1 MKKYGLIG
9 FPLSHS
15 FSKKYFARKFQTEK
29 IGDCV
34 YDNYPIETIDAFP
47 ELIHSNPELQGLN
60 VTIPYKEKVIPYL
73 TNASPV
79 VNTIRAC
86 NCIRI
91 QNGELT
97 GHNTDVAGFSFI
109 LNRQLNPKHKRAL
122 VLGTG
127 GASKAVNYVLDI
139 QNIERISVSRN
150 PAPGV
155 ITYDDLTEEIVKEHL
170 LIINTSPVGMYP
182 GIGDAPSIPYSAI
195 TGNHLCVDLI
205 YNPAKTKFLQL
216 AEEKGSAIQNGE
228 EMLVVQAEESWKIW
242 NS

>member
-15 FSKKYFARKFQTEK
+15 FSKKYFANKFKTEK
-29 IGDCV
+29 IGDCE
-34 YDNYPIETIDAFP
+34 YDNYPIENI
-47 ELIHSNPELQGLN
+47 ELLPGLIKQHPDLKGLN

-73 TNASPV
+73 INASSV
-79 VNTIRAC
+79 VNAIGAC

-91 QNGELT
+91 QDGVLT

-109 LNRQLNPKHKRAL
+109 LNRQLKEKHKKAL

-127 GASKAVNYVLDI
+127 GASKAVNYVLDA
-139 QNIERISVSRN
+139 QHIERVSVSRTG
-150 PAPGV
+150 AAGV
-155 ITYDDLTEEIVKEHL
+155 ITYDELTRELVREHL

-182 GIGDAPSIPYSAI
+182 ETGNAPSIPYDAI
-195 TGNHLCVDLI
+195 TADHLCIDLI
-205 YNPAKTKFLQL
+205 YNPEKTKFLQL
-216 AEEKGSAIQNGE
+216 AEEKGSAIQNGGD
-228 EMLVVQAEESWKIW
+228 MLVVQAEESWKIW

>member
-15 FSKKYFARKFQTEK
+15 FSKKYFTNKFQAEK
-29 IGDCV
+29 IDDCD
-34 YDNYPIETIDAFP
+34 YDNYPIENI
-47 ELIHSNPELQGLN
+47 ELLPGLIKHNPDLMGLN

-73 TNASPV
+73 TNASSV
-79 VNTIRAC
+79 VNAIGAC

-91 QNGELT
+91 QNGVLA
-97 GHNTDVAGFSFI
+97 GNNTDVAGFSFI
-109 LNRQLNPKHKRAL
+109 LNRQLKKKHKKAL

-127 GASKAVNYVLDI
+127 GASKAVNYVLDF
-139 QNIERISVSRN
+139 QGIERISVSRS
-150 PAPGV
+150 PAAGV
-155 ITYDDLTEEIVKEHL
+155 ITYGELTEELVKEHL

-182 GIGDAPSIPYSAI
+182 EIGSAPSIPYEAL
-195 TGNHLCVDLI
+195 TEDHLCIDLI
-205 YNPAKTKFLQL
+205 YNPAKTRFLQL

-228 EMLVVQAEESWKIW
+228 DMLVVQAEESWKIW